1 MPKADATQSFVQ
13 VKEVRDGIV
22 ILRDN
27 SMRAILLASSINF
40 ALKSSDEQR
49 AILHQFQSFLNT
61 LDFSLQVYVQS
72 RELDIRP
79 YIIQLQE
86 RTTEQENELMQV
98 QLREYIGFIE
108 SFTSEVDVMTKNFF
122 VVVPY
127 TPANAVQKG
136 VSGLLGSTKKNT
148 ANTDQS
154 RFEEHRMQIEQRIGV
169 VSQGLNRIGVRTAVL
184 GTEEVTELFYHLYNP
199 NENNNALQL

>member
-1 MPKADATQSFVQ
+1 MAKSAATQSFVQ
-13 VKEVRDGIV
+13 IKEVRDGIA
-22 ILRDN
+22 ILKDN

-40 ALKSSDEQR
+40 ALKSEDEQR
-49 AILHQFQSFLNT
+49 AVLAQFQSFLNT
-61 LDFSLQVYVQS
+61 IDFSLQIYVQS

-79 YIIQLQE
+79 YLRQLQE
-86 RTTEQENELMQV
+86 RAGEQDNELMQV

-108 SFTSEVDVMTKNFF
+108 DFTSEVDIMKKSFF

-127 TPANAVQKG
+127 TPTANVQRGLVGLFNKDQKG
-136 VSGLLGSTKKNT
+136 T
-148 ANTDQS
+148 ARDDR

-169 VSQGLNRIGVRTAVL
+169 VAQGLNRIGVRTATL

-199 NENNNALQL
+199 NETNSAIEI

>member
-1 MPKADATQSFVQ
+1 MPKTTATQKFVRL
-13 VKEVRDGIV
+13 KEVRDGIA
-22 ILRDN
+22 ILKDG
-27 SMRAILLASSINF
+27 SMRAILLASSVNF

-49 AILHQFQSFLNT
+49 AILSQFQSFLNT

-79 YIIQLQE
+79 YLNQLKE
-86 RTTEQENELMQV
+86 RTTLQENELMQV

-108 SFTSEVDVMTKNFF
+108 NFTKEVDVMTKSFF

-127 TPANAVQKG
+127 TPTTSVQKG
-136 VSGLLGSTKKNT
+136 VTGLFSNKKN
-148 ANTDQS
+148 AASGTDQY

-169 VSQGLNRIGVRTAVL
+169 VSQGLNRVGVRTAVL

-199 NENNNALQL
+199 NEHNSAPPV